1 MIICDHCDHFI
12 KFKKGDE
19 YVCPE
24 CHEPL
29 ELGAEY
35 KLIAHD
41 RRDGKPRSR
50 LHNSIHTGAR
60 CFIIKSDLPIQF
72 SNRGH
77 FYAEYGDD
85 DNYLHGVNTSD
96 IEDVSDDGE
105 ILTIT
110 TLNTVY
116 KFQKQ

>member
-41 RRDGKPRSR
+41 RRDGKRRSR
-50 LHNSIHTGAR
+50 LHNSIHNGAR

-85 DNYLHGVNTSD
+85 DNYLHGMNTS
-96 IEDVSDDGE
+96 DVSDDGE
-105 ILTIT
+105 ILTVT
-110 TLNTVY
+110 TLNTIY
-116 KFQKQ
+116 KFQRQ